1 MVEYKKSLNN
11 KIKEKLLK
19 INYLNYRDSMQSLIF
34 NDVEKILS
42 LIDESE
48 G

>member
-1 MVEYKKSLNN
+1 MLKEN

-19 INYLNYRDSMQSLIF
+19 MNYKDSMQSLIF
-34 NDVEKILS
+34 KDVEKILS
-42 LIDESE
+42 LIDERE